1 MEAEDDL
8 DDPERLMQCPYDK
21 THQIRACRFPYHLVK
36 CRKSHPEVAKSLA
49 TCPFNARHLVPRAD
63 LGDHIS
69 KCRDKGFIE
78 HDIAYCSS
86 GFQRDEVNAVST
98 WQAPPCDE
106 DWETELLEQPNS
118 PFVWGTTNSGI
129 NSCSVTSAQKN
140 YLPSS
145 VRAPESSPYTA
156 SWKDLLCGN
165 YMDRRESIVIVSLQL
180 QAISRHF
187 VVWVHGVSNHTV
199 MGNPL

>member
-1 MEAEDDL
+1 CHYGPSSSSVPKVGPKNHGRRVCPSPERFAE
-8 DDPERLMQCPYDK
+8 DDPERLIQCPYDK
-21 THQIRACRFPYHLVK
+21 QHQIRACRFPYHLVK
-36 CRKSHPEVAKSLA
+36 CRKSHPEVAKLLA
-49 TCPFNARHLVPRAD
+49 TCPFNARHLVPQAD

-118 PFVWGTTNSGI
+118 PFVWGMTNSGI
-129 NSCSVTSAQKN
+129 NSCSVTSGQKN

-156 SWKDLLCGN
+156 SWKD
-165 YMDRRESIVIVSLQL
+165 
-180 QAISRHF
+180 
-187 VVWVHGVSNHTV
+187 
-199 MGNPL
+199 

>member
-8 DDPERLMQCPYDK
+8 DDPERLIQCPYDK
-21 THQIRACRFPYHLVK
+21 QHQIRACRFPYHLVK
-36 CRKSHPEVAKSLA
+36 CRKSHPEVAKLLA
-49 TCPFNARHLVPRAD
+49 TCPFNARHLVPQAD

-118 PFVWGTTNSGI
+118 PFVWGMTNSGI
-129 NSCSVTSAQKN
+129 NSCSVTSGQKN

-156 SWKDLLCGN
+156 SWKDLLCDN
-165 YMDRRESIVIVSLQL
+165 YMDRRD
-180 QAISRHF
+180 
-187 VVWVHGVSNHTV
+187 TV
-199 MGNPL
+199 

>member
-1 MEAEDDL
+1 MRRGVAWQHGRWFPAEALRGRVAVRLRSAFL
-8 DDPERLMQCPYDK
+8 DALR
-21 THQIRACRFPYHLVK
+21 TFSARCRSPSPLWRQK
-36 CRKSHPEVAKSLA
+36 MTWSHPEVAKLLA

-63 LGDHIS
+63 LVDHIS

-78 HDIAYCSS
+78 HDIAHCSS

-118 PFVWGTTNSGI
+118 PFVWGMTNSGI
-129 NSCSVTSAQKN
+129 NSCSVTSGQKN

-145 VRAPESSPYTA
+145 VRAPESSPYAA
-156 SWKDLLCGN
+156 SWKD
-165 YMDRRESIVIVSLQL
+165 
-180 QAISRHF
+180 
-187 VVWVHGVSNHTV
+187 
-199 MGNPL
+199 